1 MKPVEL
7 HSRSTLQVL
16 ERTLA
21 ILALFTRERHEWT
34 TTEAARESGLPIPTV
49 HRIMATLSQHG
60 FIVRD
65 PVTKRFRLGWAA
77 VDLGERA
84 RAAVDL
90 RRLARP
96 TLARLAEATS
106 ETALLSTVNERR
118 DGAVCVERVE
128 SAMELRL
135 SIEPGRE
142 VPLHAGASQKVLLA
156 FLPQEER
163 EAVLSR
169 PLAKLCRAT
178 ITDSEFLRGHL
189 DSIRHRGWAISF
201 EENNL
206 GVWGVAL
213 PILDASGASVA
224 SIGLAG
230 PTARFRRQEIATS
243 VRELR
248 LAALE
253 IAHALQPAWSPAA
266 RPAAAAAG
274 GQDASEGWA

>member
-1 MKPVEL
+1 MTKPVEL
-7 HSRSTLQVL
+7 HPRSTLQVL

-21 ILALFTRERHEWT
+21 ILALFTRARPEWT
-34 TTEAARESGLPIPTV
+34 TTEASRESGLPIPTV

-60 FIVRD
+60 FLVRD
-65 PVTKRFRLGWAA
+65 PFTKRFRLGWAA

-90 RRLARP
+90 RRLAMP
-96 TLARLAEATS
+96 ALGRLASATG
-106 ETALLSTVNERR
+106 ETALLSAMNDRR
-118 DGAVCVERVE
+118 DCAVCLERVE
-128 SAMELRL
+128 SSMALRL

-142 VPLHAGASQKVLLA
+142 VPLHAGASQKVILA
-156 FLPQEER
+156 FLPDDER
-163 EAVLSR
+163 EAVLAR
-169 PLAKLCRAT
+169 PLEKLCRAT
-178 ITDSEFLRGHL
+178 ITDAAFLRDHL
-189 DSIRHRGWAISF
+189 AGIRSRGWAISF

-213 PILDASGASVA
+213 PILDPQGRSVA

-230 PTARFRRQEIATS
+230 PTARFHRHELANS

-253 IAHALQPAWSPAA
+253 VSSALRPAWTPAA
-266 RPAAAAAG
+266 RPAAVHG
-274 GQDASEGWA
+274 GCE

>member
-1 MKPVEL
+1 MNPVEL

-21 ILALFTRERHEWT
+21 ILALFTRERDEWT
-34 TTEAARESGLPIPTV
+34 TTEASRESGLPIPTV

-60 FIVRD
+60 FLVRD
-65 PVTKRFRLGWAA
+65 PITKRFRLGWAA

-90 RRLARP
+90 RRLAMP
-96 TLARLAEATS
+96 ALARLAEATS
-106 ETALLSTVNERR
+106 ETALLTAMNDRH
-118 DGAVCVERVE
+118 DAAVCLERVE
-128 SAMELRL
+128 SSLELRL
-135 SIEPGRE
+135 SIKPGRE

-156 FLPQEER
+156 FLPLEER
-163 EAVLSR
+163 EAVLAR

-189 DSIRHRGWAISF
+189 DAIRNRGWAISF
-201 EENNL
+201 EENNI
-206 GVWGVAL
+206 GAWGVAL
-213 PILDASGASVA
+213 PILDANGASVA

-230 PTARFRRQEIATS
+230 PTARFRRHELATS

-253 IAHALQPAWSPAA
+253 ITRALQPAWTPAA
-266 RPAAAAAG
+266 RPAAAHG
-274 GQDASEGWA
+274 PSGGWA

>member
-1 MKPVEL
+1 MTKPVDL
-7 HSRSTLQVL
+7 HQRSTLQVL

-21 ILALFTRERHEWT
+21 ILALFTREQHEWT
-34 TTEAARESGLPIPTV
+34 TTEASRESGLPIPTV
-49 HRIMATLSQHG
+49 HRIMATLSRSG
-60 FIVRD
+60 FLIRD

-90 RRLARP
+90 RRLAMP
-96 TLARLAEATS
+96 ALARLASVTG
-106 ETALLSTVNERR
+106 ETALLSTMNDRR
-118 DGAVCVERVE
+118 NCAVCLERVE
-128 SAMELRL
+128 SSMALRL

-156 FLPQEER
+156 FLPDDER
-163 EAVLSR
+163 EAILGR
-169 PLAKLCRAT
+169 PLEKVCRAT
-178 ITDSEFLRGHL
+178 ITDPAFLREHL
-189 DSIRHRGWAISF
+189 DAIRNRGWAISF

-213 PILDASGASVA
+213 PILDPGGRSVA

-230 PTARFRRQEIATS
+230 PTARFRRHELATS

-253 IAHALQPAWSPAA
+253 VASALRPAWTPPA
-266 RPAAAAAG
+266 RPAAADG
-274 GQDASEGWA
+274 GPE

>member
-1 MKPVEL
+1 MTKPVEL
-7 HSRSTLQVL
+7 HPRSTLQVL

-21 ILALFTRERHEWT
+21 ILALFTRDQREWT
-34 TTEAARESGLPIPTV
+34 TTEASRESGLPIPTV
-49 HRIMATLSQHG
+49 HRIMATLSQSG
-60 FIVRD
+60 FLVRD

-90 RRLARP
+90 RRLAMP
-96 TLARLAEATS
+96 ALARLASATG
-106 ETALLSTVNERR
+106 ETALLSTMNDRR
-118 DGAVCVERVE
+118 DGAVCLERVE
-128 SAMELRL
+128 SSMALRL

-156 FLPQEER
+156 FLPSDEL
-163 EAVLSR
+163 EAILAR

-178 ITDSEFLRGHL
+178 ITDAEFLREHL
-189 DSIRHRGWAISF
+189 DGIRNRGWAISF

-213 PILDASGASVA
+213 PILDPGGRSVA

-230 PTARFRRQEIATS
+230 PSARFQRHELATS

-253 IAHALQPAWSPAA
+253 VSSALRPAWTPAT
-266 RPAAAAAG
+266 RPATV
-274 GQDASEGWA
+274 QEGWE